1 MRIPKIYRGMFIFIN
16 VTNMILSVLMW
27 RFIALET
34 RSLKDFLMCAGLTI
48 ALFAVTN
55 YQQFDVIKSSRKTR
69 NNKFKIIREIRNS
82 NTVFNYKDIE
92 KFIDTLTLSSMKRM
106 IK

>member
-1 MRIPKIYRGMFIFIN
+1 MRIPKIYRGMLIFIN
-16 VTNMILSVLMW
+16 IINTILSVLMW
-27 RFIALET
+27 KFIALET
-34 RSLKDFLMCAGLTI
+34 RSLKDLMWGGLTI
-48 ALFAVTN
+48 ALFVVTN
-55 YQQFDVIKSSRKTR
+55 YQQYDVIRNSRKTR

-106 IK
+106 VK